1 MTVLKP
7 KQKNKPNKLKSAAA
21 DLTLES
27 LKKEIDTLKTAYS
40 ELSLLLQ
47 PKYSFITVTAAE
59 SSNEVRII
67 KIKDI
72 LFITTDETKL
82 KIVTIDGTEF
92 FNFDTLANM
101 DKKFAAHPFFV
112 RTHKSYFANL
122 QNVDSVKMSDVGR
135 ILVYSSG
142 KKKIEVPVSYTYIKP
157 IKDFFDF

>member
-1 MTVLKP
+1 MVK
-7 KQKNKPNKLKSAAA
+7 KNPSKKNIKFKSSAN
-21 DLTLES
+21 DLNLES
-27 LKKEIDTLKTAYS
+27 LKKEIDSLKSAYS
-40 ELSLLLQ
+40 EIALLLQ

-72 LFITTDETKL
+72 LFVTTDETKL
-82 KIVTIDGTEF
+82 KIVTSDGTEF
-92 FNFDTLANM
+92 FNFDSLANM

-135 ILVYSSG
+135 ILVYSAG